1 MCLYP
6 EVAVNLDITDNV
18 CSACR
23 TAIEFN
29 KMSEEFWLKRKSAFE
44 KILSEKKS
52 NSENDYDCIIPVSG
66 GKDSYFQTHKIVTDY
81 GLKPL
86 LVTYHGNNYL
96 PEGDYNRDRMRHVF
110 DADHLVFGPSVEV
123 LKKLNLLGFEK
134 MGDMNWHA
142 HCGIFT
148 YPIQIAVK
156 FKIPL
161 IIWGEIAWDIAGM
174 HDPED
179 YVEFSAKTRHEHG
192 LRGFEWNSFLGN
204 ENLGLTEKDL
214 KWAQYPSDREILE
227 AGVQGLYIG
236 NFFKWDANAHTS
248 LMQELY
254 GWKPAEIP
262 FQRTYR
268 KISNLDDRYE
278 NGAHDLLKFVKFGY
292 GRATDH
298 ASKDIRAGLISREE
312 GIELV
317 KKYDHVISDDLN
329 YWLNYVGMENEQFW
343 KKADTFRDPRI
354 WWIEGNDWVKE
365 NIWGGSSAYGQVY
378 LSQESREK
386 YLRT

>member
-1 MCLYP
+1 M
-6 EVAVNLDITDNV
+6 
-18 CSACR
+18 
-23 TAIEFN
+23 
-29 KMSEEFWLKRKSAFE
+29 
-44 KILSEKKS
+44 
-52 NSENDYDCIIPVSG
+52 
-66 GKDSYFQTHKIVTDY
+66 
-81 GLKPL
+81 
-86 LVTYHGNNYL
+86 
-96 PEGDYNRDRMRHVF
+96 
-110 DADHLVFGPSVEV
+110 EV